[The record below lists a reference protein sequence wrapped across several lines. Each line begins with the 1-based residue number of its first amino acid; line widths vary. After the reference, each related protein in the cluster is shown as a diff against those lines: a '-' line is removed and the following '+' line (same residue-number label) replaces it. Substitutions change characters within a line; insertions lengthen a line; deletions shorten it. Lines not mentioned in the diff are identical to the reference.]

1 MQAKEHE
8 WSQVSACV
16 PSSYYP
22 TFKVFF
28 HAARACII
36 SSRARLHGLFGLC
49 GMHALL
55 SFDISCN
62 IHART
67 NAAAQNIGT
76 VGIPTLY

>member
-28 HAARACII
+28 TRHVRV
-36 SSRARLHGLFGLC
+36 SSRARLQGLFGLC
-49 GMHALL
+49 GMHAFL